1 MRRPVL
7 IGLVAGARVLL
18 GALPVCG
25 AELDAY
31 QRADLT
37 RAMKMVGPSTS
48 EASAVRTEQKVGEPS
63 PAFLLGAALAAWTS
77 ARAQVEFDARS
88 PEAAGPPHNSQ
99 SGDTDD
105 YVRQDCAEEAAAFA
119 DLQGRSQALGLAPA
133 QVLAAA
139 AAAVADPAALPAWR
153 ARAAGPVAACR

>member
-7 IGLVAGARVLL
+7 IGLLAGARVLL

-31 QRADLT
+31 QGADLM
-37 RAMKMVGPSTS
+37 RAMTMVGPSTS
-48 EASAVRTEQKVGEPS
+48 EAAAVRAEQKAGEPS
-63 PAFLLGAALAAWTS
+63 PAFLLGAALGAWTS
-77 ARAQVEFDARS
+77 ARAQVAFDARS

-99 SGDTDD
+99 SGDTGD
-105 YVRQDCAEEAAAFA
+105 YIRQDCAEEAAAFA
-119 DLQGRSQALGLAPA
+119 DLQSRSAALGLEPA

-139 AAAVADPAALPAWR
+139 VSDPAALPAWK

>member
-7 IGLVAGARVLL
+7 IGLVAGAQVLL
-18 GALPVCG
+18 GALPACG

-31 QRADLT
+31 QRADLV
-37 RAMKMVGPSTS
+37 RAMAMVGPSTS
-48 EASAVRTEQKVGEPS
+48 EAAAVRTEQKAGEPS
-63 PAFLLGAALAAWTS
+63 PAFLLGAALGAWTS
-77 ARAQVEFDARS
+77 ARAQVAFDARS

-105 YVRQDCAEEAAAFA
+105 YIRQDCAEEAAAFA
-119 DLQGRSQALGLAPA
+119 DLQSRSKALGLQPA

-139 AAAVADPAALPAWR
+139 GASDPALPPAWR
-153 ARAAGPVAACR
+153 ARAAGPIAACR